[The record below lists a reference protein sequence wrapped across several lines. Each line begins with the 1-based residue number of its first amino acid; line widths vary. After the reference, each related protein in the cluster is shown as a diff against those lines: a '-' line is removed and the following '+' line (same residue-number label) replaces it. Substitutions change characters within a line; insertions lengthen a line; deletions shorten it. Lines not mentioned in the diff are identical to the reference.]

1 MCHKVWNPNPRTTE
15 ENLALLADRVETP
28 QDAAALEVLTE
39 LAQMERL
46 GAAWRGEPD
55 PEPFALIA
63 EVHDVAVTEPDA
75 TLTLGWTDQSFTR
88 PVSRRE
94 RALRAH
100 AATEAARLQGGA
112 DTLV

>member
-1 MCHKVWNPNPRTTE
+1 MCRIWNPNPRTVE

-28 QDAAALEVLTE
+28 QDAAVLEELTLMVE
-39 LAQMERL
+39 EYR
-46 GAAWRGEPD
+46 
-55 PEPFALIA
+55 
-63 EVHDVAVTEPDA
+63 VDVAPEPDA